1 MYNTKTLEIQMEL
14 TKEIYFYTTPAHY
27 EDQIELGRVPML
39 KIGETEKQEVEVRI
53 DQQDTTSNPQALI
66 CKGVYKVVG
75 TDNEFRNEWLSLRGY
90 KKTREDKKREW
101 IHITVEEAEFELFEW
116 QKSKKAKAEKAA
128 ETRNLKKHQKD
139 FVSKVLSNWEQWK
152 EFLLFAKCRAGKST
166 MVLSAIVASGVK
178 ISLILSYRNSPK
190 QSWGEDIGKFKNFQN
205 LIFIDIR
212 DKDIVEVSAN
222 IQKYLNTDRQIVLYS
237 TVQSKHRWS
246 KLPCNIDLIVFD
258 ECHEGYNGKEWK
270 SICKKFSESKVLYVS
285 GTAYKMF
292 NEFSNSS
299 RYTYTYFDEQ
309 FYKLQ
314 GISGYEKSPLM
325 NLIVVK
331 YSADKLQEVYG
342 EDPDSFD
349 NIFRL
354 NNDKDQFNEPIL
366 VNEFYSKIFV
376 QDGVHFKK
384 KLLKDT
390 QHMMLRLPSIEACH
404 LFAKYFRNSR
414 FVPLVVTSDTKED
427 AKSIKFHID
436 SHESTVIITVDAN
449 VLGLTAEKIDTVMNC
464 AGGNSREKWVQFAYR
479 GGSTDKEKWNV
490 IDFCPERCLKE
501 MRDSYFSACDLNP
514 SIAESNYS
522 LLDFASIVEYI
533 DEYKE
538 VDQERLNEIFASNL
552 QSTMSLA
559 SGIRSRIDVEKLN
572 ELYFSEYQQSS
583 KPSSFTGTT
592 VNSNGMNGKSN
603 VQQTTNHKFPTQY
616 IKEELDQKME
626 TTLAYTERMCL
637 VIFHMVRDGFV
648 PKTVNQILNSEHYA
662 PDTSD
667 KEGII
672 KKCLDQEI
680 IPKSWNKRVEQC
692 IIDVQYAVS
701 KDECV
706 ALEDLSITRKNQL
719 PLPINEL
726 MRIIPEP
733 KSEEDKLCI
742 DCDPTGLHSLVAI
755 KKKGWNPENIW
766 AWETDDTHTYAIRQ
780 ISDKINISTH
790 EEVNKMRF
798 TATIGNPPYTDT
810 SSVTGATTGGCAKT
824 LDTTFFL
831 NAMERSDYVSEV
843 IRSNHFAKMSSKFRR
858 TLFSTP
864 GVVSIKALGNDTFP
878 SIQMTETCIVT
889 WRRGYNGPTRFEY
902 LDGTVKEVVVTK
914 DTCVRFTNPDFVS
927 EVSNNLA
934 YRYQRGSLN
943 VNQLTDGDH
952 PMIITMGPKSGN
964 GMIIKNVSEDQHV
977 CCVNQHGVVMNSKY
991 GGNGLGQVYVKPY
1004 GHSISGSA
1012 IILKTSSEEESR
1024 KLVEYLKT
1032 PEVHNI
1038 VVKNRISNANTK
1050 ELFKTIPD
1058 II

>member
-1 MYNTKTLEIQMEL
+1 MSS
-14 TKEIYFYTTPAHY
+14 TKEKIYFYSTPAQY
-27 EDQIELGRVPML
+27 EDQIELGRLPML
-39 KIGETEKQEVEVRI
+39 KIGRTKQEDAKVRI
-53 DQQDTTSNPQALI
+53 EQQDTTSNPEALV
-66 CKGVYKVVG
+66 CKGVYEVDDG
-75 TDNEFRNEWLSLRGY
+75 TDDEFRDEWLSPRGF
-90 KKTREDKKREW
+90 KATRTDKRREW
-101 IHITVEEAEFELFEW
+101 MYITAEDAEFELSEW
-116 QKSKKAKAEKAA
+116 QKSKNAKADKVA
-128 ETRNLKKHQKD
+128 EERTLKKHQGD
-139 FVSKVLSNWEQWK
+139 FVSKVLSNWQQWK
-152 EFLLFAKCRAGKST
+152 EYLLFAKCRAGKST
-166 MVLSAIVASGVK
+166 MVLSAIVESGAKV
-178 ISLILSYRNSPK
+178 SLIMSYRNSPK
-190 QSWGEDIGKFKNFQN
+190 QSWGEDISKFKNFQN

-212 DKDIVEVSAN
+212 DKDIKEVSSD
-222 IQKYLNTDRQIVLYS
+222 IQKYLNTERQIVLYS

-246 KLPCNIDLIVFD
+246 KLSCDIDLIVFD
-258 ECHEGYNGKEWK
+258 ECHEGYRGETWK
-270 SICKKFSESKVLYVS
+270 TLCKKFPDSKILYVS

-292 NEFSNSS
+292 DEFSDSS

-314 GISGYEKSPLM
+314 GVSGYENSPRM
-325 NLIVVK
+325 NLIIFK
-331 YSADKLQEVYG
+331 YLADKLQEVYG
-342 EDPDSFD
+342 DDPDAFD

-354 NNDKDQFNEPIL
+354 NKSKDQFNEPIL
-366 VNEFYSKIFV
+366 VDEFYSKIFV

-404 LFAKYFRNSR
+404 LFAKYFRSSR
-414 FVPLVVTSDTKED
+414 FAPLVVTSDTNEN
-427 AKSIKFHID
+427 STTIKKHIG
-436 SHESTVIITVDAN
+436 SYESTVIITVDAN

-464 AGGNSREKWVQFAYR
+464 AGGESREKWVQFAYR
-479 GGSTDKEKWNV
+479 GGSTNKEKWNV

-501 MRDSYFSACDLNP
+501 TRDSFFTSCDLNP
-514 SIAESNYS
+514 AIAESNYS

-533 DEYKE
+533 DEHKE
-538 VDQERLNEIFASNL
+538 VDQERLNEILASNL
-552 QSTMSLA
+552 RSTMSLA
-559 SGIRSRIDVEKLN
+559 SGICSRIDADKLN

-583 KPSSFTGTT
+583 DPSSFTGTASGTT

-603 VQQTTNHKFPTQY
+603 VRRTTSGKFSTQFP
-616 IKEELDQKME
+616 KEELDQKME

-648 PKTVNQILNSEHYA
+648 PKTVSQILNSEHYV

-667 KEGII
+667 KDGII

-692 IIDVQYAVS
+692 IIDVQHAVS

-733 KSEEDKLCI
+733 KSGKEKLCI

-755 KKKGWNPENIW
+755 KKKGWSPENIW
-766 AWETDDTHTYAIRQ
+766 VWETDDTHTYAIRQ
-780 ISDKINISTH
+780 ISDRINISTH
-790 EEVNKMRF
+790 QDVNKMHF

-810 SSVTGATTGGCAKT
+810 STVTGATTGGCAKT
-824 LDTTFFL
+824 LDTEFYL
-831 NAMERSDYVSEV
+831 NAMKRSDYVSEV
-843 IRSNHFAKMSSKFRR
+843 IRSNHFAKISSKFRR

-864 GVVSIKALGNDTFP
+864 GVVSIKSLSNDTFP
-878 SIQMTETCIVT
+878 SIQLTETCIVT
-889 WRRGYNGPTRFEY
+889 WRRGYTGPTRFEY
-902 LDGTVKEVVVTK
+902 LDGTVKEIVVTK

-934 YRYQRGSLN
+934 HRYQRGSLN
-943 VNQLTDGDH
+943 VNQLIDGDY
-952 PMIITMGPKSGN
+952 PMIITMGPKGGS
-964 GMIIKNVSEDQHV
+964 GMIVRNVREDQHI

-991 GGNGLGQVYVKPY
+991 GGKGLGQVYVKPY

-1012 IILKTSSEEESR
+1012 IILKTNSEEESQ
-1024 KLVEYLKT
+1024 KLAEYLRT

-1050 ELFKTIPD
+1050 EMFKTIPD